1 MQHYGADKSELEAKV
16 WYLTCVK
23 QFPLYGCTLF
33 PIMHKGLWSHSS
45 ETLLAINMDG
55 IKFVRTKDKHVIYD
69 FKYFDIDS
77 ISIDPNDNYVTLEL
91 SNKMQAGCVQ
101 KTFMFETHHK
111 EDIGHLIASYSPH
124 HASWMKTEHDS
135 LKKVRGPLCGN
146 RVCWGIGSAG
156 FLSIILVILLFLCG
170 YTLQTNNN
178 MNHSVWHRK

>member
-1 MQHYGADKSELEAKV
+1 M

-33 PIMHKGLWSHSS
+33 PITHKGLWSHAS

-55 IKFVRTKDKHVIYD
+55 IKFVRTKDKHVFYD
-69 FKYFDIDS
+69 FKYYDIDS

-91 SNKMQAGCVQ
+91 SNKMQAGCSQ

-135 LKKVRGPLCGN
+135 LKKVRGSEGHCRIAWL
-146 RVCWGIGSAG
+146 
-156 FLSIILVILLFLCG
+156 
-170 YTLQTNNN
+170 
-178 MNHSVWHRK
+178 MHSVI